1 VTVKQATA
9 MTVLSRCYGALLD
22 ALMVLAA
29 LLVLTMTLMIGA
41 DVLLRNFGVGGLAW
55 SNEVSEYILYL
66 VTLLSAPWLLRR
78 GQHIRVD
85 ILLRALPPRLAYLME
100 WLADLAGLGC
110 ALYFVA
116 FGWRVAQ
123 ASYAAGAISLKTLVL
138 PEWWMLAGLPLAFL
152 LVAIEFVFRM
162 HRLAKSDIGPRA
174 EAVSAS

>member
-1 VTVKQATA
+1 
-9 MTVLSRCYGALLD
+9 MSVLSRCYGALLD
-22 ALMVLAA
+22 ALMFVAA
-29 LLVLTMTLMIGA
+29 LFVLIMTLMICA
-41 DVLLRNFGVGGLAW
+41 DVGLRNFGLGGLAW

-85 ILLRALPPRLAYLME
+85 ILLRALPRRLAYLME
-100 WLADLAGLGC
+100 WLADVGGLAC

-116 FGWRVAQ
+116 YGWRVAQ

-138 PEWWMLAGLPLAFL
+138 PEWWMLAVLPLAFL
-152 LVAIEFVFRM
+152 LVAIEFCFRM
-162 HRLAKSDIGPRA
+162 HRLATAEIGPRA

>member
-1 VTVKQATA
+1 
-9 MTVLSRCYGALLD
+9 MTVLSRWYGAFLD
-22 ALMVLAA
+22 ALMLLAA
-29 LLVLTMTLMIGA
+29 LLVLGMALMIGA
-41 DVLLRNFGVGGLAW
+41 DVLLRNVGVGGLPW

-85 ILLRALPPRLAYLME
+85 ILLRVLPPRLAYALE
-100 WLADLAGLGC
+100 WLADVGGLAC

-116 FGWRVAQ
+116 YGWRVAE

-138 PEWWMLAGLPLAFL
+138 PEWWMLSSLPFAFL

-162 HRLAKSDIGPRA
+162 HRLASSDIGPRA